1 MQDYGEHSQ
10 RDVRQFQASV
20 SWLVLYYPLNPYFV
34 IFCNVITTSD
44 ADDLALLRGVTDNL
58 NVFVTN
64 RRRGS
69 PAIEGVRRLFHAF
82 VQLCVP
88 RVDCDREAPISAASG
103 QDAPAPAPQRRV
115 AGQDGR
121 SRPHNPARRRNATH
135 AFPRP
140 GATHRAD
147 LGPRSQAESC
157 ATPRGVAAQSSFVH
171 DILPPA
177 YITQPPQ
184 TPQAARMTSRPHAA
198 PETAAGADA
207 AGAVQAGRSLDA
219 LEEQELVRCLRDSQP
234 SLQWLEPDQLS
245 GFTL

>member
-10 RDVRQFQASV
+10 RDVRQLQASV

-34 IFCNVITTSD
+34 IFCNVITISD

-64 RRRGS
+64 RRRGN

-88 RVDCDREAPISAASG
+88 R
-103 QDAPAPAPQRRV
+103 
-115 AGQDGR
+115 
-121 SRPHNPARRRNATH
+121 
-135 AFPRP
+135 
-140 GATHRAD
+140 
-147 LGPRSQAESC
+147 
-157 ATPRGVAAQSSFVH
+157 
-171 DILPPA
+171 
-177 YITQPPQ
+177 
-184 TPQAARMTSRPHAA
+184 
-198 PETAAGADA
+198 
-207 AGAVQAGRSLDA
+207 AGRSLDA
-219 LEEQELVRCLRDSQP
+219 LEEQELVRCLRDSQL